1 MLNLRMANVQLKNL
15 SDDLHQQLRDAAAE
29 THTTISDLVRVA
41 IERELARR
49 RWQSTFS
56 TRARTDL
63 QTSAAELLQ
72 EARDERGD
80 DS

>member
-1 MLNLRMANVQLKNL
+1 MANVQLKNL

-41 IERELARR
+41 IEHELARR
-49 RWQSTFS
+49 SWQRTFT

-63 QTSAAELLQ
+63 QISAAELLQ
-72 EARDERGD
+72 EARDEQGR
-80 DS
+80 